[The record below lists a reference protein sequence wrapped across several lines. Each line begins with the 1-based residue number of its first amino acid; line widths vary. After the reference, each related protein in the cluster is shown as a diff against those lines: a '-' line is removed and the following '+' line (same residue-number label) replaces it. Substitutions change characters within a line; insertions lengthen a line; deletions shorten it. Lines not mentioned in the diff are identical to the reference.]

1 MKKMISRHL
10 KHSRHQSGFKDLTRT
25 YQFFDTLPIVLT
37 TYSPQ
42 TTLMVDLKSAIIHST
57 SVAKYQQTDGK

>member
-10 KHSRHQSGFKDLTRT
+10 KHSKHQSGFKDLTRT
-25 YQFFDTLPIVLT
+25 DQLFDTLPIVLT

-42 TTLMVDLKSAIIHST
+42 NTLNVDLKSAIIHST
-57 SVAKYQQTDGK
+57 AIAKYQQTDGK